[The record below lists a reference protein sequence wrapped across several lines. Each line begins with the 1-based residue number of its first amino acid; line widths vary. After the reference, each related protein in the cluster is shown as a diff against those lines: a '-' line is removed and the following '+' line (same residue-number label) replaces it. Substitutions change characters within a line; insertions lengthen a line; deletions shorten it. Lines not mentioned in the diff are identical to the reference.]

1 MSVGIL
7 RLWHWHSPFEKM
19 KNTFRNESHTKEKE
33 SVKMNKD
40 MDSLPESKKVFA
52 DLPAKEKP
60 DMVDSDNIS
69 LFDLHE
75 DMQTVDSIPVE
86 ELNKRVKAEDDELLA
101 EVFRKESPDE
111 KRHN

>member
-7 RLWHWHSPFEKM
+7 RLWLWHSPFEKM

>member
-1 MSVGIL
+1 LSVGIL
-7 RLWHWHSPFEKM
+7 RLWLWHSPFEKM

>member
-1 MSVGIL
+1 
-7 RLWHWHSPFEKM
+7 M

-111 KRHN
+111 KRDRKSVV

>member
-1 MSVGIL
+1 
-7 RLWHWHSPFEKM
+7 
-19 KNTFRNESHTKEKE
+19 
-33 SVKMNKD
+33 MNKD
-40 MDSLPESKKVFA
+40 WESLIESKKEFA

-60 DMVDSDNIS
+60 DMVDSDSIS

-86 ELNKRVKAEDDELLA
+86 ELNKRVKAEDDELIT

>member
-1 MSVGIL
+1 
-7 RLWHWHSPFEKM
+7 
-19 KNTFRNESHTKEKE
+19 
-33 SVKMNKD
+33 MNKD
-40 MDSLPESKKVFA
+40 WESLMESKKEFA

-60 DMVDSDNIS
+60 DMVDSDGIS

-75 DMQTVDSIPVE
+75 DMQTVDPIPVE
-86 ELNKRVKAEDDELLA
+86 ELNKRVKDEDDELIT

>member
-1 MSVGIL
+1 
-7 RLWHWHSPFEKM
+7 
-19 KNTFRNESHTKEKE
+19 
-33 SVKMNKD
+33 MNKD
-40 MDSLPESKKVFA
+40 WDSLVEAKKEFA
-52 DLPAKEKP
+52 DLPASEKP

-75 DMQTVDSIPVE
+75 DMQTVDAIPVE
-86 ELNKRVKAEDDELLA
+86 ELNKRVKYEDDELIT

>member
-1 MSVGIL
+1 
-7 RLWHWHSPFEKM
+7 
-19 KNTFRNESHTKEKE
+19 
-33 SVKMNKD
+33 MNKD
-40 MDSLPESKKVFA
+40 WDSIAESKKEFA

-60 DMVDSDNIS
+60 DMVDSDSIS

-75 DMQTVDSIPVE
+75 DMQTVDIIPIA
-86 ELNKRVKAEDDELLA
+86 ELNKRVKAEDDELLT